1 MSASGDVWVIVVI
14 AMLGAN
20 APFFTERGF
29 GIWHLNRPKSLGF
42 RFLELCLS
50 YGLVGCIGFMLEARA
65 GQLVPQRWE
74 FFAITVVLFLTLA
87 FPGFVYRYL
96 LLRRP

>member
-1 MSASGDVWVIVVI
+1 
-14 AMLGAN
+14 MLGAN

-65 GQLVPQRWE
+65 GYAEEPETTFRLSP
-74 FFAITVVLFLTLA
+74 VLSPTLA
-87 FPGFVYRYL
+87 GVVGE
-96 LLRRP
+96 LRF